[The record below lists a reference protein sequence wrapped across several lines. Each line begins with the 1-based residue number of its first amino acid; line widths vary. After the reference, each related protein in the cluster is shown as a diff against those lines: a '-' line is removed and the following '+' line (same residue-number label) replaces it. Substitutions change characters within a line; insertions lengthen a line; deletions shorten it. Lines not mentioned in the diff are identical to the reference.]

1 MNAKISRVS
10 RRTTQERLY
19 ANINQCIIT
28 MVLDKQ
34 RQHKNEVE
42 KEWVVR
48 IVMCK
53 LGEEIFLNYL
63 VSSCKNETRKD
74 QQRSKIK

>member
-1 MNAKISRVS
+1 M
-10 RRTTQERLY
+10 TQEHLY

-34 RQHKNEVE
+34 GQHKNEVE
-42 KEWVVR
+42 KERVVK

-53 LGEEIFLNYL
+53 MGEEIF
-63 VSSCKNETRKD
+63 
-74 QQRSKIK
+74 